1 MLETE
6 TISFFLTSYFLIFLF
21 VVFLQ
26 RGRDRDISPFLNEE
40 TFISS
45 LEKQDNK
52 KKLIDHIIHSSRISE
67 YLEFLNCKDEVE
79 GVIVSRIRL
88 LKSEDE
94 ILNFID
100 ILAK

>member
-26 RGRDRDISPFLNEE
+26 RGRDISPFLNEE